1 MEIKPK
7 MSALD
12 EKERESI
19 LKRFRRKTIME
30 HMLGPFGSILF
41 HVLVIV
47 CAIKFMVFKAVN
59 KQTEIEVMVVEP
71 DAVELEEFEKE
82 LEKMEELQ
90 DMTDMVAP
98 PDVQMNVDAPAPSEA
113 PSIRPGTSAT
123 TKLCS
128 GPTRT
133 TPRLGCNVVKG

>member
-1 MEIKPK
+1 
-7 MSALD
+7 LD

-47 CAIKFMVFKAVN
+47 CAIKFMVFKAVD

-98 PDVQMNVDAPAPSEA
+98 PDVQMNVDAPAPSKRRDRRA
-113 PSIRPGTSAT
+113 MIPAWTS
-123 TKLCS
+123 
-128 GPTRT
+128 PT
-133 TPRLGCNVVKG
+133 